1 MESRKKYFFSRGSK
15 DIEKKGPGLK
25 MSKKLKNK

>member
-15 DIEKKGPGLK
+15 DIEKKGAWFK
-25 MSKKLKNK
+25 NVQKVKK